1 MLVAAVV
8 GAAALVCACAGP
20 PRSGGRRVYA
30 QHRNSIEA
38 HCPHNPALCATTA
51 KGVTDGIPPLVT
63 AGASLAITAIGRT
76 VTPAGELDAA
86 MQPKVD
92 AALKEC
98 ADMARSAMLIKHF
111 PRGGPTPEDCDE
123 MVPDSRGELKPRAM
137 VLGEEMHRTAFI
149 CVAEKLGDL
158 LPGQFSIEQRYRY
171 DPQTRTTTV
180 VTSEEAKYLLRQ
192 GGAELRGTLVPDV
205 VIHMGDP
212 RLPRAVYDFKFP
224 CANTDKW
231 PNWSDYPSGHPF
243 SHLNQG
249 KLYFEALGRQPAR
262 IVPRLGVLR

>member
-1 MLVAAVV
+1 
-8 GAAALVCACAGP
+8 
-20 PRSGGRRVYA
+20 VYA

-63 AGASLAITAIGRT
+63 AGASLAITSMGAT
-76 VTPAGELDAA
+76 VTPASELDAA
-86 MQPKVD
+86 MQAKVD

-111 PRGGPTPEDCDE
+111 PRGGPTQEDCDE
-123 MVPDSRGELKPRAM
+123 MVPDHRGELKPRAM

-171 DPQTRTTTV
+171 DLLTKTTTV
-180 VTSEEAKYLLRQ
+180 VSAEEAKLLLHQ
-192 GGAELRGTLVPDV
+192 GRGAELRGTLVPDV
-205 VIHMGDP
+205 VIHTGDP
-212 RLPRAVYDFKFP
+212 RYPRAVYDFKFP
-224 CANTDKW
+224 CVNTDRQPEW
-231 PNWSDYPSGHPF
+231 RDYPDDHPF
-243 SHLNQG
+243 ARLDQG
-249 KLYFEALGRQPAR
+249 DVYHSALGRNPAMVAPR
-262 IVPRLGVLR
+262 IGVSR